1 MKLNKAFT
9 LIFLSFYSFSK
20 LLAQTDETYLFP
32 INPGNKNYLAG
43 TMGELRSSHFH
54 AGIDIK
60 TGGQEGLPVYAT
72 KRGYIS
78 RIKVSTSGYGNALYM
93 LHPDGNTSVY
103 AHLREFSDEIAKYV
117 RAAQY
122 ENKTYEIEL
131 FPDPY
136 EFAFQ
141 RGDVIAKSGNTGG
154 STGPHLH
161 FEIRDEQQR
170 VLNPLHYGFD
180 EIKDNIAPI
189 AQRLAV
195 RPININSR
203 VENRFD
209 RKDYYLSRY
218 GVNYAINDTITA
230 FGKIGIELLGHDKL
244 DGAANQN
251 GISTIEVFVNDE
263 KYHSQIIDVMS
274 FSLMRDIIVHYP
286 YDIKVNKGRTYHNL
300 YVDNGNR
307 LNFYESKANNGYLN
321 IEADSTYHVE
331 IKMHDPY
338 GNISTVT
345 LNIKGK
351 APAKQIKERIDFE
364 LDRISYQVEKNIL
377 KVFTRENCEEDANKE
392 LSIYINDS
400 IKTVL
405 PAYFLNNVA
414 VYLWDLHE
422 GIPTSVLSCN
432 KGVNISINARAI
444 PHQATVINAENFIV
458 NFPQSA
464 LYDTIYVSTAYEVRT
479 QDSLEV
485 FSIEPVTVPLKS
497 SFYVSASPQ
506 FSHYQKDKTHV
517 YQTDDAGNFSF
528 VGGSWSG
535 ETIQFNH
542 RSMGEFTLVTDDT
555 PPVIRPATE
564 KNYYYISDNLSGI
577 ASYTASLN
585 GEWIMMRYEPKL
597 RLVWI
602 EWPEGMQNKR
612 GSFELKVKDNAGN
625 ETIYTTKL

>member
-9 LIFLSFYSFSK
+9 LSFFLFYSLSN

-103 AHLREFSDEIAKYV
+103 AHLRDFSDEIAKYV
-117 RAAQY
+117 KAAQY

-141 RGDVIAKSGNTGG
+141 KGDVIALSGNTGG

-189 AQRLAV
+189 AQKLAV
-195 RPININSR
+195 RPITVDSR
-203 VENRFD
+203 VANRFD
-209 RKDYYLSRY
+209 RKEFYLTRY
-218 GVNYAINDTITA
+218 GTNYVINDTISA

-251 GISTIEVFVNDE
+251 GISTIEVFINSE
-263 KYHSQIIDVMS
+263 KYHSQVIDVMS

-286 YDIKVNKGRTYHNL
+286 YDIKVNQGRTYHNL

-307 LNFYESKANNGYLN
+307 LNFYESKLNNGFLN
-321 IEADSTYHVE
+321 IKADSTYHVE
-331 IKMHDPY
+331 IKMFDPY
-338 GNISTVT
+338 GNMSTVT

-351 APAKQIKERIDFE
+351 APESFLKERIDFE

-377 KVFTRENCEEDANKE
+377 KVFARANCEEDANKE
-392 LSIYINDS
+392 LSVYINDS
-400 IKTVL
+400 IKTIL
-405 PAYFLNNVA
+405 PSYLLNNVA
-414 VYLWDLHE
+414 VYLWNLHD
-422 GIPTSVLSCN
+422 GIPSSVLSCN
-432 KGVNISINARAI
+432 KGLSISINDKVV
-444 PHQATVINAENFIV
+444 PHQTSVINAENFTV
-458 NFPQSA
+458 TFPQSA
-464 LYDTIYVSTAYEVRT
+464 PYDTIFVNTQYEVKT
-479 QDSLEV
+479 QDSLEI
-485 FSIEPVTVPLKS
+485 FSIEPITVPLKS
-497 SFYVSASPQ
+497 SIYITASPQ
-506 FSHYQKDKTHV
+506 FSKYLKEKTHV

-528 VGGSWSG
+528 VGGEWSG
-535 ETIQFNH
+535 ENIQFST
-542 RSMGEFTLVTDDT
+542 RSIGEFTLVTDKVA
-555 PPVIRPATE
+555 PVIRPASE

-577 ASYTASLN
+577 ASYTATLN
-585 GEWIMMRYEPKL
+585 GEWLMMRYEPKL
-597 RLVWI
+597 RLIWI
-602 EWPEGMQNKR
+602 EWPEGIQNKK
-612 GSFELKVKDNAGN
+612 GDFVLKVVDNAGN
-625 ETIYTTKL
+625 EKIYTTKL